1 MRGLNT
7 TAVSLV
13 LSAIWSYGLDHGGSG
28 SLFSTL
34 CHYIGTFCKTFPLLV
49 VSRFIWS
56 AIIWPTFFSP
66 LRHLPNIPSD
76 GWLSKETL
84 RLVTEPRGIPQS
96 DWINSMSNE
105 PIDLARYRSFL
116 GVERIIVISPKAL
129 AEVLT
134 TKSYN
139 FRKPDLIVSELKQA
153 TGMGVLLAEGSEHK
167 FQRKV
172 LQTAFNYRHIKN
184 LYPIFWD
191 VAGEFASALE
201 KQVLERQQSSSGT
214 ETVIDI
220 VDWASRATLDIIG
233 IAGMGQG
240 FDAIQNADSQ
250 LHQAYRMIFEP
261 SREAI
266 FLAVLRLIFPDRLV
280 NWLPL
285 RRNKRMHHGIQVI
298 RSKCLELIRQRQE
311 QIRLLPSG
319 GDGLGSDIL
328 TVALLNGGFS
338 DEKLIDQLMTF
349 LAAGHETTA
358 TALTWAVY
366 ILCKQPEIQTRLR
379 AEIKLNF
386 PSPKTSPTSQG
397 PSLNVLQEAIDL
409 KLPYLNAVCLEV
421 LRYFAPI
428 PLTMR
433 EATCDTTILQTAVP
447 AGTRIILAPRVTN
460 RDSALWGSDANNF
473 NPDRW
478 LSPKGENA
486 KATEHSEFDIGNQD
500 RGLAGDSSAT
510 TKETKKTGPGKSEAR
525 SNYADLTFLHGP
537 RSCIGQSFARAEFA
551 ILLATLVLHFEF
563 QIEDPTLLDERN
575 IRISRGA
582 TSRIVGGLG
591 VRVRPIAVV

>member
-13 LSAIWSYGLDHGGSG
+13 LLAIWSYGLDHGGSG

-66 LRHLPNIPSD
+66 LRHLPNIPSG

-84 RLVTEPRGIPQS
+84 RLVTEPRGVPQS
-96 DWINSMSNE
+96 DWINSISKE
-105 PIDLARYRSFL
+105 PVDLARYRSFL
-116 GVERIIVISPKAL
+116 GVERILVISPKAL
-129 AEVLT
+129 AEVLA

-201 KQVLERQQSSSGT
+201 KKVLERQQSPSDT

-285 RRNKRMHHGIQVI
+285 QRNKRMRHGIRVI

-311 QIRLLPSG
+311 QIRHLPSA
-319 GDGLGSDIL
+319 GDGIGSDIL

-379 AEIKLNF
+379 TEIKLNF
-386 PSPKTSPTSQG
+386 PNPKTSPRSNR

-486 KATEHSEFDIGNQD
+486 TPTEHSEFDTGNQNRD
-500 RGLAGDSSAT
+500 LAGDVSAT
-510 TKETKKTGPGKSEAR
+510 TKRTKKTGPGKSEAR

-537 RSCIGQSFARAEFA
+537 RSCIGQSFARAEFV
-551 ILLATLVLHFEF
+551 ILLATLVLNFEF
-563 QIEDPTLLDERN
+563 QIEDPRLLDEQN

-582 TSRIVGGLG
+582 TSRIVGGLN
-591 VRVRPIAVV
+591 VRVKPIAVI

>member
-1 MRGLNT
+1 
-7 TAVSLV
+7 
-13 LSAIWSYGLDHGGSG
+13 
-28 SLFSTL
+28 
-34 CHYIGTFCKTFPLLV
+34 
-49 VSRFIWS
+49 
-56 AIIWPTFFSP
+56 
-66 LRHLPNIPSD
+66 
-76 GWLSKETL
+76 
-84 RLVTEPRGIPQS
+84 
-96 DWINSMSNE
+96 MSNE

-116 GVERIIVISPKAL
+116 GVERILVISPKAL

-191 VAGEFASALE
+191 VAGEFATALE

-379 AEIKLNF
+379 AEIKLIF
-386 PSPKTSPTSQG
+386 PNPKTSPTSKG

-486 KATEHSEFDIGNQD
+486 KATEHSEFDTGNQD
-500 RGLAGDSSAT
+500 RGLAGDISGT